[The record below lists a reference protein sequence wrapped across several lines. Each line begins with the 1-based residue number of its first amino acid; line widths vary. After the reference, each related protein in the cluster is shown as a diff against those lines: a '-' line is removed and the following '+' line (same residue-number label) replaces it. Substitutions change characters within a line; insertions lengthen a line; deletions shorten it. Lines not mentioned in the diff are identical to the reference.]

1 MNVVGID
8 VQGIVDVDFAVDV
21 DFDSDVDVDVPLAVG
36 GVVDV
41 AVLKML
47 LLVLLLLRWCCS
59 CWRQH
64 GLQ

>member
-8 VQGIVDVDFAVDV
+8 VQGIVDVDFAVAV
-21 DFDSDVDVDVPLAVG
+21 DFDSDVDVDVPVAVG

-41 AVLKML
+41 ALLKMF
-47 LLVLLLLRWCCS
+47 LLVLLLLHWCCS
-59 CWRQH
+59 CWIQQ